1 MKKTWFYE
9 ILFFQVVIVRVK
21 DKKRCTIKYAMSIK
35 ISAMQLQELHSV
47 NKSKVTSSFQGVCIV
62 CIFGSF
68 FLFTISVNW

>member
-21 DKKRCTIKYAMSIK
+21 DKKRCTIKYTMSIK

-62 CIFGSF
+62 RIFGSF